1 MPHLTYEYTDNLD
14 AAEADIW
21 GLLRKS
27 NRVLIAQGDVI
38 PIGGIRSRAIR
49 LTDYC
54 VADGTVDDAF
64 VHASLKMGAGRTEA
78 EKRKIGDELFAMICE
93 HFAAIY
99 KKRPLALSLEIAEFS
114 EAGTWKQN
122 NIHARY
128 RKAWEEKT
136 VTETETVAETL

>member
-1 MPHLTYEYTDNLD
+1 MPHLTFEYTDNLH
-14 AAEADIW
+14 ADGNIPA
-21 GLLRKS
+21 LLKKA
-27 NRVLIAQGDVI
+27 NQVLIDQGGVF

-64 VHASLKMGAGRTEA
+64 VHATLKIGAGRSDEQKKKA
-78 EKRKIGDELFAMICE
+78 GDELFQMISE

-99 KKRPLALSLEIAEFS
+99 QQRTLALSLEIVEFS

-128 RKAWEEKT
+128 KKA
-136 VTETETVAETL
+136 